1 LQDQPLLL
9 EDLLEQEKREQ
20 ELQQHAQSNLQ
31 QEPKL
36 TSVNNSAPTESS
48 SSLLSDTDFEH
59 LKVDVLGSPS
69 TGPGGL
75 MPHAK
80 PSGIND
86 VTNLPK
92 SAFFGTLGCI

>member
-36 TSVNNSAPTESS
+36 TSSVNNAAPTESS

-59 LKVDVLGSPS
+59 LKADVLGSPA
-69 TGPGGL
+69 TGQGGL

-80 PSGIND
+80 PGIND
-86 VTNLPK
+86 ETNLPK
-92 SAFFGTLGCI
+92 SAFFGTLGSI